1 MHKHEIEARQP
12 ERQAIADAVA
22 AFKAGGGKVEVHA
35 IQMREYVPAFNR
47 QVQAEIDRHK
57 ARERNAKPKPEPAA
71 KPTRYEQEMAAVDK
85 LSAEIDAL
93 FERLKSKEKNNDV

>member
-1 MHKHEIEARQP
+1 MLKHDIEARDP

-22 AFKAGGGKVEVHA
+22 AFKASGGKVEVYA

-57 ARERNAKPKPEPAA
+57 ARERNAKPKPEP
-71 KPTRYEQEMAAVDK
+71 TRYEQEMAEVEK
-85 LSAEIDAL
+85 LNAEIDQL
-93 FERLKSKEKNNDV
+93 FERLKSKEKNNDI

>member
-1 MHKHEIEARQP
+1 MLKSDIKARDPDRQELAEAKAR
-12 ERQAIADAVA
+12 
-22 AFKAGGGKVEVHA
+22 FLAGGGKVEVHA

-57 ARERNAKPKPEPAA
+57 ARERNAKPKPAP

-85 LSAEIDAL
+85 LNAEIDQL
-93 FERLKSKEKNNDV
+93 FERLKSKEKNDDI